1 MRCSVCGTENPD
13 RARFCFECA
22 TPFPRRCGHCGAGLA
37 DAAKFCMEC
46 AQPVA
51 LAAQPPAEVAPRA
64 YTPRHLA
71 DKILANRSTLEGER
85 KQVTILFADVV
96 GSTELIQGR
105 DPEEAQTL
113 LDGVT

>member
-1 MRCSVCGTENPD
+1 MRCADCGTENPD

-22 TPFPRRCGHCGAGLA
+22 TPFPRRCAHCGTELP

-51 LAAQPPAEVAPRA
+51 GAVPMPAAMVPRA
-64 YTPRHLA
+64 YTPPHLA
-71 DKILANRSTLEGER
+71 EKILANRSALEGER

-96 GSTELIQGR
+96 GSTE
-105 DPEEAQTL
+105 
-113 LDGVT
+113 

>member
-1 MRCSVCGTENPD
+1 MRCSACSTENPPQ
-13 RARFCFECA
+13 AKFCLECA
-22 TPFPRRCGHCGAGLA
+22 APLARRCSSCGTVLP

-46 AQPVA
+46 AQPVTTTVMA
-51 LAAQPPAEVAPRA
+51 PAPPASPQS

-71 DKILANRSTLEGER
+71 DKILAHRAGLEGER

-105 DPEEAQTL
+105 DAEDAQ
-113 LDGVT
+113 D